1 VDLALLALVIVVALA
16 AAVLLKLYRSI
27 KSLEALIYPMYA
39 SLLWIRV
46 TNASFV
52 DALVAMLGARG
63 VISAEEEGA
72 LRAVVKPGNIT
83 DEDLDRLEE
92 LMSKRPEELS
102 PEEVAEVRR
111 IALSLLAYP
120 SRSAVKLAAKLLA
133 YISRTEKARAEKAEV
148 SYIAETCTI
157 RLYLHSD
164 RGSEVLEEADRECVA
179 DKAKKLKEL
188 ARRRSVEGAEDALRT
203 YALCKERQDAGCRA
217 LMSELGSLEKKA
229 LDLLLNG

>member
-1 VDLALLALVIVVALA
+1 MDLALLALVVTTVLA
-16 AAVLLKLYRSI
+16 TTVLLKLYRSI
-27 KSLEALIYPMYA
+27 KSLEALLYPMYA

-63 VISAEEEGA
+63 IISAEEEGA
-72 LRAVVKPGNIT
+72 LRAVVKPGNVT
-83 DEDLDRLEE
+83 DEDLDKLEE

-120 SRSAVKLAAKLLA
+120 SRSAVRLAAKLLA
-133 YISRTEKARAEKAEV
+133 YISRTERERADRAEI

-164 RGSEVLEEADRECVA
+164 KGYEVVEEADKECVA
-179 DKAKKLKEL
+179 NKVKKLKEL
-188 ARRRSVEGAEDALRT
+188 ARRRSVDGAEDALKT
-203 YALCKERQDAGCRA
+203 YALCKERQDAGCKA
-217 LMSELGSLEKKA
+217 LMSELGSLEKKS
-229 LDLLLNG
+229 LDLLLNE